1 MPKKSISGDRGS
13 AISLKS
19 KGILKVYAFKGVA
32 LAGGKTDKTCIAN
45 VDYYPEQDKIFL
57 SLLEEGIKST
67 VKGTSDALVLDSLT
81 KGKKKPQLIGMNA
94 PLRLPKCMRC
104 RLRCPG
110 YENCRESEILWL
122 WKHYKARNSKK
133 RPRKF
138 FTPYT
143 ERCSEFYIANELEE
157 KFHPPHALGTNLA
170 PLTARAHYL
179 QRRIKAPIIE
189 VYPKLS
195 LWRIGRSLGIQKSYL
210 RFHKH
215 SIEGDDSRMSILER
229 LIERDIAFV
238 YEQDRRSMVENNQ
251 AFEAFLCALTAVLKF
266 RGQVE
271 KRPPG
276 FPKSE
281 SWIEIPK
288 KNIYWGT

>member
-1 MPKKSISGDRGS
+1 MSKLNKWEK
-13 AISLKS
+13 SLKFHT
-19 KGILKVYAFKGVA
+19 FKGVA
-32 LAGGKTDKTCIAN
+32 LAGGKTDKTCIAR
-45 VDYYPEQDKIFL
+45 VDYYPVQDKIFL
-57 SLLEEGIKST
+57 RFLEEGIKST
-67 VKGTSDALVLDSLT
+67 NKGTSDAFVFESLT
-81 KGKKKPQLIGMNA
+81 KGEKKPRLIGINA
-94 PLRLPKCMRC
+94 PLKLPKCMRC

-110 YENCRESEILWL
+110 YENCDEPEILWL
-122 WKHYKARNSKK
+122 WKHYRDRNSQK
-133 RPRKF
+133 RPKKF

-157 KFHPPHALGTNLA
+157 KFYPPHALGANLA

-179 QRRIKAPIIE
+179 RRRIKTPIVE

-215 SIEGDDSRMSILER
+215 SIAGDDSRMSILDR
-229 LIERDIAFV
+229 LIEEDIAFV
-238 YEQDRRSMVENNQ
+238 YEQDRRSMVQNNQ

-271 KRPPG
+271 KRPLD

-281 SWIEIPK
+281 SWIEIPR
-288 KNIYWGT
+288 KNIHWG